1 MPPWLGRGD
10 AEGIGLHG
18 TFVLP
23 DSPVG
28 PLRRVQLE
36 HDVGVVPVVV
46 TLAHEAS
53 SEQDEVAQIDLSD
66 AVVH

>member
-1 MPPWLGRGD
+1 M
-10 AEGIGLHG
+10 HG